1 MLSVL
6 SIQLQTLF
14 GDCDI
19 EENQTIDNLAYPDVE
34 DDVSV
39 QPVSEFSTDNHLA
52 ADSQSTITLSHP
64 SQDRQLHSA
73 GQQVM

>member
-6 SIQLQTLF
+6 SIQLQTLL

-19 EENQTIDNLAYPDVE
+19 EENQPIDDLAYPDVE

-39 QPVSEFSTDNHLA
+39 QPISEFSTDNQLA
-52 ADSQSTITLSHP
+52 ADGQSTITLSHP
-64 SQDRQLHSA
+64 SQDP
-73 GQQVM
+73 